1 MTLPER
7 MRCIVVREPGGPEV
21 LALSEAPL
29 PVPRADE
36 ILIRVQ
42 AAGVNRPDLLQ
53 RRGVYPPPP
62 GASPL
67 LGLEVAGEVAGLGA
81 AVGGWRLGDP
91 VCGLANGGGYAEYCA
106 IPAAQCLP
114 FPAGFG
120 PREAAALPETCF
132 TVWANLFMMGRLQ
145 AGESA
150 LIHGGSS
157 GIGTIAIQFA
167 AALGAIVYA
176 TAGTAEK
183 CAACVR
189 LGARAAIDYR
199 SADFAAEIARLT
211 GGLGV
216 DVVLDM
222 VGASYLARN
231 LASLARD
238 GRLVVIAT
246 QGGAVADG
254 FDLGLVMRQ
263 RLTITGSAMRPRSTA
278 EKGAIAAALRAR
290 AWPLLAAGKVRP
302 VIQAV
307 FPLAEA
313 AAAHRALEA
322 GAHVG
327 KIMLEVAS

>member
-81 AVGGWRLGDP
+81 AVGGWRLGEP

-211 GGLGV
+211 SGLGV

-222 VGASYLARN
+222 VGASYLTRN

-290 AWPLLAAGKVRP
+290 AWPLLAAGKARP

>member
-81 AVGGWRLGDP
+81 AVGGWRLGEP

-189 LGARAAIDYR
+189 LGVRAAIDYR

-216 DVVLDM
+216 DVVLYM

>member
-7 MRCIVVREPGGPEV
+7 MRCIEVREPGGPEV

-67 LGLEVAGEVAGLGA
+67 LGLEVAGEVAALGA
-81 AVGGWRLGDP
+81 AVGGWRLGEP

-120 PREAAALPETCF
+120 PLEAAALPETCF
-132 TVWANLFMMGRLQ
+132 TVWANLFMMGRLR

-157 GIGTIAIQFA
+157 GIGTIAIQLA
-167 AALGAIVYA
+167 AALGASAYA

-183 CAACVR
+183 CAACVK

-199 SADFAAEIARLT
+199 STDFAAEIARLT
-211 GGLGV
+211 GGRGI

-231 LASLARD
+231 LAALARD

-263 RLTITGSAMRPRSTA
+263 RLTLTGSAMRPRSTA
-278 EKGAIAAALRAR
+278 EKGAIAAELRAR

-302 VIQAV
+302 VIHAV

-322 GAHVG
+322 GTHVG
-327 KIMLEVAS
+327 KIMLAVAS

>member
-1 MTLPER
+1 MTLPLR
-7 MRCIVVREPGGPEV
+7 MRCIVVTTPGGPEA
-21 LALSEAPL
+21 LAPAEAPL
-29 PVPRADE
+29 PVPRPDE
-36 ILIRVQ
+36 VLIRVA

-67 LGLEVAGEVAGLGA
+67 LGLEVAGEIVALGA
-81 AVGGWRLGDP
+81 GVSGRRLGES

-106 IPAAQCLP
+106 IPATQCLP
-114 FPAGFG
+114 V
-120 PREAAALPETCF
+120 PRGLTLIEAAALPETCF
-132 TVWANLFMMGRLQ
+132 TVWANLFMAGRL
-145 AGESA
+145 APGESV
-150 LIHGGSS
+150 LIHGGAS
-157 GIGTIAIQFA
+157 GIGTTALQLSS
-167 AALGAIVYA
+167 ALGASAYA
-176 TAGTAEK
+176 TAGTAAK
-183 CAACVR
+183 CAACVG
-189 LGARAAIDYR
+189 LGAVAAIDYR
-199 SADFAAEIARLT
+199 TTDFAAEIARLT
-211 GGLGV
+211 GGRGV

-263 RLTITGSAMRPRSTA
+263 RLVITGSAMRPRSTA
-278 EKGAIAAALRAR
+278 EKAAIAAQLQAR
-290 AWPLLAAGKVRP
+290 VWPLLDRGRLRP
-302 VIQAV
+302 VIHAV

-313 AAAHRALEA
+313 AAAHRALEE

-327 KIMLEVAS
+327 KLMLEVAR